1 MTTDQRSA
9 TSEPIAAS
17 FSRLGQLVAS
27 LVRDEMELAKA
38 EAGQKARQLA
48 LGAGAVVVG
57 AMVSLAGVIVLYEA
71 FVVAMQEFAGVHPV
85 FSALGATILI
95 AVIAGWLVYSAVV
108 RLKPSGLVPRHTI
121 DSLRRDRE
129 MLESLGR

>member
-1 MTTDQRSA
+1 MTTDRRSA
-9 TSEPIAAS
+9 TAEPIEAS
-17 FSRLGQLVAS
+17 FSRLGQLAAS

-71 FVVAMQEFAGVHPV
+71 FVVAMQDFAGVHPV

-95 AVIAGWLVYSAVV
+95 AAIAGWLVYSAVV

>member
-1 MTTDQRSA
+1 MTSPERGAASDTI
-9 TSEPIAAS
+9 EAS
-17 FSRLGQLVAS
+17 FSRLGQLAAS
-27 LVRDEMELAKA
+27 LVRDEMALAKA
-38 EAGQKARQLA
+38 EAGEKARQLA

-57 AMVSLAGVIVLYEA
+57 AMISLAGVIVLYEG
-71 FVVAMQEFAGVHPV
+71 FVAAMRDFAGVHPV
-85 FSALGATILI
+85 FSALGASILI

-129 MLESLGR
+129 MLETLGR